1 MSPPEVWGPA
11 IWRLFHT
18 LVSHI
23 NDNVYHHIYP
33 QLFYQIQRICKFLP
47 CPECAQD
54 ASTFLAKVK
63 LSDLKTKRDFI
74 NIFYLFHNYVNAK
87 KRKPLYNYANI
98 NIYNNYRII
107 NVVNNFIAVYN
118 TKGNMKLI
126 SESFQR
132 QFVIKDFKNWIMN
145 NIKFFVPVSVPL
157 PIQSSISE
165 TIEEKQENNVEIQ
178 ETVIS
183 EEVQETVTSEE
194 VQETVISEEVQ
205 ETVISEEVQ
214 ETVISEEVQETVISE
229 EVQETVISE
238 EVQETVISEEV
249 QETVISE
256 EVQET
261 VTSEEVQETLI
272 SEEVQETV
280 TSEEVQETLISEEVQ
295 ETVISEEMQ
304 ETVIFEEVQENNEE
318 VHEEGTSPVITK
330 KKIKKNKKKNI
341 T

>member
-18 LVSHI
+18 LANHI

-145 NIKFFVPVSVPL
+145 NIKFFIPVSVSL
-157 PIQSSISE
+157 HVPIQPSISE
-165 TIEEKQENNVEIQ
+165 TIEEKQETKEEIQETIEEKQETKEEIQETKEEFQETIISEEIQETIISEEAQETIISEEFQETIISEEIQETNEELQETVISEEIQ

-183 EEVQETVTSEE
+183 EEIQETI
-194 VQETVISEEVQ
+194 ISEEIQ
-205 ETVISEEVQ
+205 EES
-214 ETVISEEVQETVISE
+214 S
-229 EVQETVISE
+229 
-238 EVQETVISEEV
+238 
-249 QETVISE
+249 
-256 EVQET
+256 
-261 VTSEEVQETLI
+261 
-272 SEEVQETV
+272 
-280 TSEEVQETLISEEVQ
+280 
-295 ETVISEEMQ
+295 
-304 ETVIFEEVQENNEE
+304 
-318 VHEEGTSPVITK
+318 SPINK
-330 KKIKKNKKKNI
+330 KKKNKKNKNKNK
-341 T
+341 